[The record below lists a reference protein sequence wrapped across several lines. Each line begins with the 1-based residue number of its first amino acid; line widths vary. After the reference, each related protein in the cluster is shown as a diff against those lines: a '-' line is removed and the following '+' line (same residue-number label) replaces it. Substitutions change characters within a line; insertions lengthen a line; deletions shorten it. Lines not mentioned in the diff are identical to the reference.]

1 MTRFS
6 VPLRGWEARRTLRAE
21 RRRADSELLGSRRPS
36 PRLAWR
42 IAELVSDECRI
53 DTARRLTDVV
63 HTADERFLPGASPV
77 DRGAVRQSRAQLLEL
92 AARLFDTPRPVAPR
106 GVLLVVQLLEGGALF
121 GNGSGPQLRHDIDEA
136 REALEPLS

>member
-21 RRRADSELLGSRRPS
+21 RRRADAELLGSRRPS

-42 IAELVSDECRI
+42 IAELVCDERRI
-53 DTARRLTDVV
+53 ETARRLSDVV

-106 GVLLVVQLLEGGALF
+106 GVLLVVQLLDGGALF
-121 GNGSGPQLRHDIDEA
+121 GNGSGPQLRRDIDEA